1 MWHKN
6 VSRFDNNRFV
16 ITDTYCIAYECS
28 NGVCEHVRLWR
39 QNGSRFFSSRTESIF
54 LFIVT
59 LVADTSGND
68 KAFTC
73 CVWSVTLSKSNGCVK
88 HAAPPLANPPKYHR
102 DCRVCATFDD
112 ISSLLLSVSRS
123 QSSLRE
129 NNCKKKSGCFKRSSV
144 KSAWNLDDVCLRM
157 SRLAFT
163 RLSRIFSKKFRT
175 LFSVDETIK
184 CFRVWNVYRK
194 DSETPTK
201 RPIIVQYTVQS
212 TWIFHAHINS
222 IEQSV
227 KHATSFKLPQKYLYN
242 ILWICLIFASSLSVD
257 LSGVYF

>member
-16 ITDTYCIAYECS
+16 ITDTYCITYECS

-123 QSSLRE
+123 QSSLRK
-129 NNCKKKSGCFKRSSV
+129 NNCKRNQADLNV
-144 KSAWNLDDVCLRM
+144 QAWNPLEIWTMCVCVCLGSHSHD
-157 SRLAFT
+157 SRKFSP
-163 RLSRIFSKKFRT
+163 RNFERYFLSM
-175 LFSVDETIK
+175 
-184 CFRVWNVYRK
+184 
-194 DSETPTK
+194 K
-201 RPIIVQYTVQS
+201 R
-212 TWIFHAHINS
+212 
-222 IEQSV
+222 
-227 KHATSFKLPQKYLYN
+227 
-242 ILWICLIFASSLSVD
+242 
-257 LSGVYF
+257 